1 MSKRL
6 VERNKLILDEI
17 SCGRSTF
24 TALALRFGISRPR
37 IKEIYERENR
47 CRRRTI
53 ERNLLVI
60 EQGLHGLRK
69 LC

>member
-1 MSKRL
+1 MAERKL
-6 VERNKLILDEI
+6 ERNKIILDEI

-37 IKEIYERENR
+37 IKEIYEYEK
-47 CRRRTI
+47 RRRRGAI

-60 EQGLHGLRK
+60 EQGLRGLMK
-69 LC
+69 L